1 MNGGKVLHH
10 KVESLQDLCGQQY
23 DAVINCSG
31 VHARSLAGDDSVQPV
46 RGQVTRVSLSFE
58 ILAYTTNTIKR
69 NTEALYTITRKL
81 VWK

>member
-1 MNGGKVLHH
+1 MNGGKVLHR

-31 VHARSLAGDDSVQPV
+31 VQARSLAGDDSVQPV

-58 ILAYTTNTIKR
+58 MLAYTTNTIKR